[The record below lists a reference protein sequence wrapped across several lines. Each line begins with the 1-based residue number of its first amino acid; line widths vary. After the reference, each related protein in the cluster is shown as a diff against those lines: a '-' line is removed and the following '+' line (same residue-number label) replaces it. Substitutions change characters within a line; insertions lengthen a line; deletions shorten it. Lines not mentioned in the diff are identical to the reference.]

1 MATITELADSLVRDE
16 NISFRQAHEVS
27 QQLSKELISK
37 NISLYD
43 VEFTIFS
50 KLFEKLVGAPLKM
63 NEKRFKEVCSP
74 EYFIKIRNL
83 PGGPSKQSI
92 TNSLEIYKKDLSEY
106 KNIIVKCEN
115 SIDESKNKLINFY
128 KNHS

>member
-1 MATITELADSLVRDE
+1 
-16 NISFRQAHEVS
+16 
-27 QQLSKELISK
+27 
-37 NISLYD
+37 
-43 VEFTIFS
+43 
-50 KLFEKLVGAPLKM
+50 M

-74 EYFIKIRNL
+74 EHFINVRNL
-83 PGGPSKQSI
+83 PGGPSKKSI

-106 KNIIVKCEN
+106 KNIIVKRDN